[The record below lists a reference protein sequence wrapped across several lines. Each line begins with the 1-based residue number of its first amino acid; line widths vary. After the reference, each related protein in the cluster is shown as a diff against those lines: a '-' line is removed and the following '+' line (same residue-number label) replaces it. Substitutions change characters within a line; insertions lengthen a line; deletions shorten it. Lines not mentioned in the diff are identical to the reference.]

1 MNKDKFNQLVKDAN
15 KRGITNHTLM
25 ERFRNG
31 YNSGEISSHDYMV
44 IIRWM
49 DDLSS
54 VVRKRPSRHYV
65 SVI

>member
-25 ERFRNG
+25 ERIRNG
-31 YNSGEISSHDYMV
+31 YKNGQISSRDYE
-44 IIRWM
+44 IAIRWM
-49 DDLSS
+49 NELSS
-54 VVRKRPSRHYV
+54 PVRQNKNKHNI